1 MDIDFDDE
9 VEGDTLV
16 EVLVQHRA
24 HIHEFTIN
32 MCELEA
38 LRVVLSH
45 PVVAS
50 LPAIRLGGID
60 AYWGPDA
67 LELLVEADLPSLRS
81 LSLFG
86 ASELQDEHCR
96 ILAAAPNLRGLRVLR
111 LERPAWQGI
120 PMHEITDDGVLAL
133 VAAFPGL
140 SWLDL
145 AGCASASDAVLPAVA
160 ALRELSAFAVPGV
173 SGSGAA
179 LAWSDPSLP
188 GLVARLT
195 HLDLSESGVDVSRVL
210 DGPTRLRYLQLA
222 RTVADPEQVGRLAET
237 EGLTELRHLGFFDA
251 TDWDSIDESGPEGAN
266 PISRDDVEA
275 FMDNPRFPELQY
287 VDFLNADDY
296 PEAMHR
302 GPDGACGGIAEPHLR
317 PRTALPRTAV
327 SGRVL
332 QTVRAAPIPP
342 NRRLLRL
349 RLGGFRVP
357 GLLRRRTVPPS
368 SSPVV
373 RTRQLLHDLRLI
385 LKHEFRRPP
394 NDPHPPTQQNEQPIP
409 QLDSLLRLI
418 RGRPRSR
425 RLPQLHRQS
434 ARLLDRP
441 QVEDLERL
449 QFIA

>member
-1 MDIDFDDE
+1 MSDLDDDLDELQSILAGPRFNRPNAADLVERLAAARDTEPEDYASRWLPYLEEAPLPRIVAETYEGLLELTALLPPRGLVDIDFDDE

-302 GPDGACGGIAEPHLR
+302 GPDGAWEESPELTSGHEPR
-317 PRTALPRTAV
+317 YP
-327 SGRVL
+327 
-332 QTVRAAPIPP
+332 AP
-342 NRRLLRL
+342 
-349 RLGGFRVP
+349 
-357 GLLRRRTVPPS
+357 
-368 SSPVV
+368 
-373 RTRQLLHDLRLI
+373 Q
-385 LKHEFRRPP
+385 
-394 NDPHPPTQQNEQPIP
+394 
-409 QLDSLLRLI
+409 
-418 RGRPRSR
+418 
-425 RLPQLHRQS
+425 
-434 ARLLDRP
+434 
-441 QVEDLERL
+441 
-449 QFIA
+449 